1 MLFQASGCRAI
12 QVLSLIGEGR
22 LAVAFEVSI
31 GRFAGFFGVLRL
43 VGLDQWAIQGSNLGP
58 LPYQRGRRF
67 AQMVKWCL

>member
-31 GRFAGFFGVLRL
+31 GRFAGFFRVLRL
-43 VGLDQWAIQGSNLGP
+43 VGRDQWAI
-58 LPYQRGRRF
+58 
-67 AQMVKWCL
+67 